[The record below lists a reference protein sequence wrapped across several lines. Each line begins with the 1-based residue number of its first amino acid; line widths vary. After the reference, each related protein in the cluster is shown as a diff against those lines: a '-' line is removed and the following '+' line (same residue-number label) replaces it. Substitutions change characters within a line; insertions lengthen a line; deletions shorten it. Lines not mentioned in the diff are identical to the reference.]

1 MRKRR
6 NQLPML
12 PILIG
17 ILLVALLLI
26 YLKFFLFNSPT
37 QAEDIV
43 EKFYQHEQK
52 GNFSDSW
59 ELFHPYM
66 KERFTK
72 SSFIQDRAHVFIG
85 HFGADTFSYEIS
97 KPVEFDKWKP
107 EDGQETFGSGYKM
120 VVTQKY
126 AGKYGKFNFQ
136 QEVYV
141 VKHKGEW
148 AILWDYNSK

>member
-1 MRKRR
+1 M
-6 NQLPML
+6 PIL

-17 ILLVALLLI
+17 ILLVVFLLI
-26 YLKFFLFNSPT
+26 CLKILLFNSST

-43 EKFYQHEQK
+43 GKFYYYERE

-97 KPVEFDKWKP
+97 KPVKFDKWKP
-107 EDGQETFGSGYKM
+107 EEGQDNLRDGYKM

-136 QEVYV
+136 QDVYV
-141 VKHKGEW
+141 VKHKGKW